1 MTLPDSPAPP
11 ESLWPARLVIV
22 AVIGLNLALSEQLTF
37 GPTWLLP
44 SLELLLLLP
53 LSFLRGRERW
63 RVHRLGQ
70 PPVALFR
77 LTRWLALGLIGL
89 LHFTNLASLVLLIL
103 SLLSGQGTSGVNL
116 LAGALNI
123 WVTNVLVFSLW
134 YWELDQ
140 GGPLF
145 RRRCGQPLDFLF
157 PQTNAPALAPAWRPE
172 YLDYLFVAFT
182 NAAAFSPTDTMPLT
196 RRIKLL
202 MTIQSATSM
211 LTVVLV
217 ASRAVNILK

>member
-1 MTLPDSPAPP
+1 MTAPDERTPP
-11 ESLWPARLVIV
+11 ESLWPARLVIL
-22 AVIGLNLALSEQLTF
+22 AVIGLNLALSENLTF

-44 SLELLLLLP
+44 GLELLLLLP
-53 LSFLRGRERW
+53 LSFLRGREHR
-63 RVHRLGQ
+63 RVGQFSHPAAVPRVTRL
-70 PPVALFR
+70 
-77 LTRWLALGLIGL
+77 LTLCLIGL
-89 LHFTNLASLVLLIL
+89 LHFSNLASLVLLIR
-103 SLLSGQGTSGVNL
+103 SLLGGHDTSGITL

-123 WVTNVLVFSLW
+123 WITNVLVFSLW

-140 GGPLF
+140 GGPLL
-145 RRRCGQPLDFLF
+145 RRRIGQPLDFLF

-196 RRIKLL
+196 RRAKLL
-202 MTIQSATSM
+202 MTIQAATSM

>member
-1 MTLPDSPAPP
+1 M
-11 ESLWPARLVIV
+11 
-22 AVIGLNLALSEQLTF
+22 
-37 GPTWLLP
+37 
-44 SLELLLLLP
+44 
-53 LSFLRGRERW
+53 
-63 RVHRLGQ
+63 
-70 PPVALFR
+70 
-77 LTRWLALGLIGL
+77 TRWLALVLIGL
-89 LHFTNLASLVLLIL
+89 LQFTNLASLMLLIQ

-145 RRRCGQPLDFLF
+145 RSRVGQPLDFLF
-157 PQTNAPALAPAWRPE
+157 PQTNAALLAPAWRPE

-196 RRIKLL
+196 RRAKLL
-202 MTIQSATSM
+202 LTIQAAISM
-211 LTVVLV
+211 LTMVLV